1 MILSRIRFG
10 NYIHERRCQDH
21 ADRKETSP
29 RRAVGSHLL
38 CPDPGRLVGNREGIR
53 LASVNLE
60 WRKE

>member
-10 NYIHERRCQDH
+10 NYFHERRCQDH

-38 CPDPGRLVGNREGIR
+38 CPDAGRLVGNREVIR
-53 LASVNLE
+53 LARVNLE